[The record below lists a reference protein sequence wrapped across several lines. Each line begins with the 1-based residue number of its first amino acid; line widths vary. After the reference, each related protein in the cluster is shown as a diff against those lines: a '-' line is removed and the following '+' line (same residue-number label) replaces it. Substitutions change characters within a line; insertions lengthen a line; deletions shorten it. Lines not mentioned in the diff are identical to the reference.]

1 MSSLFS
7 PLRSDTS
14 WLLVAASSS
23 DGEGLK
29 TSWLILVLK
38 VCSIVSCG
46 SSVSIVDESFTSVL
60 GFESGLVV
68 RSRYGI
74 RYMYSPSMSSTSNMH
89 KMKSSSLDV
98 FNTSKKV
105 VISSYCF

>member
-7 PLRSDTS
+7 PLRSDSS
-14 WLLVAASSS
+14 WSLVAASSS
-23 DGEGLK
+23 HGEGVK

-38 VCSIVSCG
+38 VGSIVSCG

-68 RSRYGI
+68 RSGYGI
-74 RYMYSPSMSSTSNMH
+74 RYMYSPSMSSLSNMD
-89 KMKSSSLDV
+89 KMKSASVDV
-98 FNTSKKV
+98 VNTSTKV